1 MAIERKSV
9 AKIGVTKIRRE
20 IIFNGRE
27 PNISWN
33 VPQ

>member
-9 AKIGVTKIRRE
+9 AKIGVTKIRSE
-20 IIFNGRE
+20 IIFDGRG
-27 PNISWN
+27 PNISWI